1 MPTPGATEAE
11 ARAEVIEGSIAA
23 SMGRALE
30 PVFAPLGFDWRIN
43 VGLIGSL
50 AAREVVISTLAQ
62 VYAYS
67 GSGDDTRT
75 MGTMLATTDPRTGR
89 PPLTRPAAL
98 ALLAFFVFALQCT
111 STLAVM
117 RRETGGWKW
126 PAFAFTYMF
135 IAAWLAGWLTHVI
148 ATALGA

>member
-1 MPTPGATEAE
+1 M
-11 ARAEVIEGSIAA
+11 
-23 SMGRALE
+23 
-30 PVFAPLGFDWRIN
+30 
-43 VGLIGSL
+43 
-50 AAREVVISTLAQ
+50 STLAQ

-67 GSGDDTRT
+67 GADDDVR
-75 MGTMLATTDPRTGR
+75 GLGAILATPDPVTGR

-117 RRETGGWKW
+117 RRETGSWKW
-126 PAFAFTYMF
+126 PAFAFAYMF
-135 IAAWLAGWLTHVI
+135 VAAWLAAWLTHSV